1 MTTTEESTAKIAD
14 KEEHQ
19 AVRNPEL
26 VEEEKKEEEEEFN
39 HEDDQDTD
47 LNDSFD
53 LLATTQSLVGSG
65 DEGNNNEEEQV
76 KQSETEEAAVGE
88 SEMDQT
94 LESEPGCMGPGP
106 FEPDLRKSPV
116 GPERRTVTFPAI
128 DVRKSRR
135 DERLRRKAEIEEKI
149 ARMITDS
156 TMKIE
161 VAMEYDRNGKPF
173 IY

>member
-1 MTTTEESTAKIAD
+1 MFETPQELRELRVTERAALERT
-14 KEEHQ
+14 
-19 AVRNPEL
+19 
-26 VEEEKKEEEEEFN
+26 
-39 HEDDQDTD
+39 
-47 LNDSFD
+47 
-53 LLATTQSLVGSG
+53 
-65 DEGNNNEEEQV
+65 EGNNNEEEQV

-116 GPERRTVTFPAI
+116 GPEKKEVTFPSL

-135 DERLRRKAEIEEKI
+135 DEWLRRKAEMEDKI
-149 ARMITDS
+149 ARMIKDS

-173 IY
+173 LYQTKGKCRGYQSYWDQ